1 MDDHSSGLPRSLG
14 GPEPS
19 WLTVIATTVRLW
31 VQRHRRTCL
40 RVLTGIVGLG
50 LVAVL
55 AITAIEVSSA
65 SQHPATTGSSS
76 LTGVQNA
83 SGLRTQAAEWIAN
96 QVDSGAIVACD
107 PAMCVALESAGL
119 QAGRLL
125 MIGTS
130 STDPL
135 GSDLVVATPAL
146 RNQFGT
152 RLASVFAPLVIASFG
167 SGASRIDIRVTAA
180 DGAAAYQTGMAKD
193 LAARIS
199 AGTQLLRNRDLTVS
213 AAARAAL
220 RNGEVDPR
228 LLVTLAALAAQQ
240 SVRVVAFSDLSPGIS
255 PVDVP
260 YRAVTLAAARAKGL
274 GSMSSFLNAQQSS
287 FRPALVTDLG
297 TTLSVEYGAPSP
309 LGLLN

>member
-1 MDDHSSGLPRSLG
+1 
-14 GPEPS
+14 
-19 WLTVIATTVRLW
+19 
-31 VQRHRRTCL
+31 
-40 RVLTGIVGLG
+40 
-50 LVAVL
+50 
-55 AITAIEVSSA
+55 
-65 SQHPATTGSSS
+65 
-76 LTGVQNA
+76 
-83 SGLRTQAAEWIAN
+83 
-96 QVDSGAIVACD
+96 
-107 PAMCVALESAGL
+107 
-119 QAGRLL
+119 
-125 MIGTS
+125 
-130 STDPL
+130 
-135 GSDLVVATPAL
+135 VVATPAL